1 MENQKLIYILY
12 KKRSLDKK
20 SQYWTQFS
28 ITHRIFLG
36 IKSFSFSRCK
46 DQSTT
51 ITWSGERLPNQY
63 FLCLRIL
70 RILKIWKRF
79 MILRIYQ
86 GLNTCNL
93 LEYMHFSL
101 FAWSTLCSYRWMR
114 YFPLSQIHIVD
125 GDRWGCLWLFVCF
138 LYFLGLLFWRCIS
151 LERDFRAVH
160 ILRNHFWGSERP
172 PPHVIL

>member
-1 MENQKLIYILY
+1 MENKKPIHILY

-63 FLCLRIL
+63 FSC
-70 RILKIWKRF
+70 F
-79 MILRIYQ
+79 RIYKNVK
-86 GLNTCNL
+86 NTENL
-93 LEYMHFSL
+93 KRVYDSADTSKVENMEFIGIYAF
-101 FAWSTLCSYRWMR
+101 
-114 YFPLSQIHIVD
+114 
-125 GDRWGCLWLFVCF
+125 
-138 LYFLGLLFWRCIS
+138 
-151 LERDFRAVH
+151 
-160 ILRNHFWGSERP
+160 
-172 PPHVIL
+172 